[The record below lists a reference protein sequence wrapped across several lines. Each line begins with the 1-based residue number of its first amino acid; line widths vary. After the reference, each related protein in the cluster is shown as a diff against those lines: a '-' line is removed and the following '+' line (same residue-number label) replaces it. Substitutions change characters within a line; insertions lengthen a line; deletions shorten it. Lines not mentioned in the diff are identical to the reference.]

1 MENVAEVPS
10 QQHYLKDGL
19 KTEKEAEL
27 QVHRARAVL
36 ALAALVI

>member
-1 MENVAEVPS
+1 MENVAEVSS
-10 QQHYLKDGL
+10 QQHLKDGL
-19 KTEKEAEL
+19 KTEKEAKL